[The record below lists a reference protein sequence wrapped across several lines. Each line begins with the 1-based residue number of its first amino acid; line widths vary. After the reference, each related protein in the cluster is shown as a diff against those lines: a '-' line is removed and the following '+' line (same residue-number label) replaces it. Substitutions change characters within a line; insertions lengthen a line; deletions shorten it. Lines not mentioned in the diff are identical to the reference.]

1 MDLRLAGRKAVI
13 TGGSKGIGAAS
24 AMMLAREGVDVV
36 LVARDAGTLE
46 EAAARIRGA
55 ANVSV
60 QTLAADLATRG
71 GVATVVDRFGDAD
84 ILVNNAGAI
93 PGGSIAEIDAD
104 RWRQAWDLK
113 VFGYIDMCRAFL
125 ERMTARGKGVI
136 VNVVGMAG
144 EKLDHKYIAGTA
156 GNASLIA
163 MTKALGAGSIDRGVR
178 VLGINP
184 GPVATDRLV
193 TLMRKRAADGLG
205 DPERWPEL
213 TKAMPLGRA
222 AHPDEIA
229 AAVCFLAS
237 DLSSYTTG
245 VMLNIDGGIHYR
257 G

>member
-1 MDLRLAGRKAVI
+1 MDLKLAGRKAVI

-24 AMMLAREGVDVV
+24 ALMLAKEGVDVV
-36 LVARDAGTLE
+36 LVARDAATLE
-46 EAAARIRGA
+46 GAAAKIRGA

-60 QTLAADLATRG
+60 QTLAADLATRA
-71 GVATVVDRFGDAD
+71 GVAGVVDRFGDAD

-125 ERMTARGKGVI
+125 DRMTSRGKGVI

-163 MTKALGAGSIDRGVR
+163 MTKALGAGSIDKGVR

-193 TLMRKRAADGLG
+193 TLMKKRAADSLG
-205 DPERWPEL
+205 DPERWQEL

-222 AHPDEIA
+222 ADPDEIA

-245 VMLNIDGGIHYR
+245 VMLNIDGGIHFR